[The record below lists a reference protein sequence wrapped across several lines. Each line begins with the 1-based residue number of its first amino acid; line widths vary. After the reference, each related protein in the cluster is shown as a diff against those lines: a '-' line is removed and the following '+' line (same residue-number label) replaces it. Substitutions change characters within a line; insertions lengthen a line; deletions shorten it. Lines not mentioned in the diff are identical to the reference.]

1 MTIIELKNQIIKNQ
15 LNNLYIFTG
24 EEIGIIN
31 IYLNQMSK
39 TLNIPITRAESVAS
53 IYTQC
58 TSRSMFGNT
67 TGFYVIRNDKD
78 ITKEEKAYQ
87 SLSKDIG
94 KNVIVLLYDKVD
106 SRLKFGKFFKDQTIT
121 FEKLAPTVLKSY
133 VKKACPGLSDKNC
146 EHLIELCNGS
156 YDLCMLEIDKIQ
168 QYADYSFTNEI
179 RMKPD
184 MITED
189 KSFLELLKSGVIYQP
204 EESDVF
210 KWTDAVCSRR
220 AEAAFRLERILRD
233 NGTQSINMLGTLYN
247 SMKSILLIQCCQGS
261 NVCEITG
268 LDNRQ
273 VYFNKKY
280 VGIYRKEELVK
291 SVRLLAKLVNDIKSG
306 KMDDEVAT
314 KVALVNIL

>member
-1 MTIIELKNQIIKNQ
+1 MTIIDLKNQIMKNC
-15 LNNLYIFTG
+15 LTNVYIFVG
-24 EEIGIIN
+24 EEIGIMN
-31 IYLNQMSK
+31 IYLNQMAK
-39 TLNIPITRAESVAS
+39 TLNMPVTRAESVAS
-53 IYTQC
+53 IYAEC
-58 TSRSMFGNT
+58 TSKSMFGNT

-106 SRLKFGKFFKDQTIT
+106 SRLKFDKFFKDQTIT
-121 FEKLAPTVLKSY
+121 FEKLAPNVLKSY

-156 YDLCMLEIDKIQ
+156 YDLCMLEIDKILHYQ
-168 QYADYSFTNEI
+168 ETTYDRDDYKDSVDHCF
-179 RMKPD
+179 D
-184 MITED
+184 V
-189 KSFLELLKSGVIYQP
+189 LLKSGVIYQP

-210 KWTDAVCSRR
+210 KWTDAVCNRNR
-220 AEAAFRLERILRD
+220 KEAFKLERILRD

-247 SMKSILLIQCCQGS
+247 SMKSVMLIQCCTGQH
-261 NVCEITG
+261 VCEITG

-280 VGIYRKEELVK
+280 VGNYKTEELVK
-291 SVRLLAKLVNDIKSG
+291 NVKLISHVVDGIKNG
-306 KMDDEVAT
+306 LYDDTYASRFV
-314 KVALVNIL
+314 LCNIL

>member
-1 MTIIELKNQIIKNQ
+1 MTIIDLKNQIMKNC
-15 LNNLYIFTG
+15 LTNVYIFVG
-24 EEIGIIN
+24 EEIGIMN
-31 IYLNQMSK
+31 IYLNQMAK
-39 TLNIPITRAESVAS
+39 TLNMPVTRAESVAS
-53 IYTQC
+53 IYAEC
-58 TSRSMFGNT
+58 TSKSMFGNT

-121 FEKLAPTVLKSY
+121 FEKLAPNVLKSY

-146 EHLIELCNGS
+146 EHLIALCNGS
-156 YDLCMLEIDKIQ
+156 YDLCMLEIDKILHYQ
-168 QYADYSFTNEI
+168 ETTYDRDNYKDSVDHCF
-179 RMKPD
+179 D
-184 MITED
+184 V
-189 KSFLELLKSGVIYQP
+189 LLKSGVIYQP

-210 KWTDAVCSRR
+210 KWTEAVCNRNR
-220 AEAAFRLERILRD
+220 KEAFKLERVLRD

-247 SMKSILLIQCCQGS
+247 SMKSVMLIQCCTGQH
-261 NVCEITG
+261 VCEITG

-280 VGIYRKEELVK
+280 VGKYKTGELVRN
-291 SVRLLAKLVNDIKSG
+291 VKLISRVVDGIKNG
-306 KMDDEVAT
+306 LYDDTYAT
-314 KVALVNIL
+314 RFVLCNIL

>member
-1 MTIIELKNQIIKNQ
+1 MTIIDLKNQIMKNC
-15 LNNLYIFTG
+15 LTNVYIFVG
-24 EEIGIIN
+24 EEIGIMN
-31 IYLNQMSK
+31 IYLNQMAK
-39 TLNIPITRAESVAS
+39 TLNMPVTRAESVAS
-53 IYTQC
+53 IYAEC
-58 TSRSMFGNT
+58 TSKSMFGNT

-121 FEKLAPTVLKSY
+121 FEKLAPNVLKSY
-133 VKKACPGLSDKNC
+133 VKKACPGLSNKNC

-156 YDLCMLEIDKIQ
+156 YDLCMLEIDKILHYQ
-168 QYADYSFTNEI
+168 ETTYDRDDYKDSVDHCF
-179 RMKPD
+179 D
-184 MITED
+184 V
-189 KSFLELLKSGVIYQP
+189 LLKSGVIYQP

-210 KWTDAVCSRR
+210 KWTEAVCNRNCK
-220 AEAAFRLERILRD
+220 EAFKLERVLRD

-247 SMKSILLIQCCQGS
+247 SMKSVMLIQCCTGQH
-261 NVCEITG
+261 VCEITG

-280 VGIYRKEELVK
+280 VGKYKTGELVRN
-291 SVRLLAKLVNDIKSG
+291 VKLISRVVDGIKNG
-306 KMDDEVAT
+306 LYDNTYAT
-314 KVALVNIL
+314 RFVLCNIL

>member
-1 MTIIELKNQIIKNQ
+1 MTIIDLKNQIMKNC
-15 LNNLYIFTG
+15 LTNVYIFVG
-24 EEIGIIN
+24 EEIGIMN
-31 IYLNQMSK
+31 IYLNQMAK
-39 TLNIPITRAESVAS
+39 TLNMPVTRAESVAS
-53 IYTQC
+53 IYAEC
-58 TSRSMFGNT
+58 TSKSMFGNT

-94 KNVIVLLYDKVD
+94 KNVIVLLYDKID

-121 FEKLAPTVLKSY
+121 FEKLAPNVLKSY

-156 YDLCMLEIDKIQ
+156 YDLCMLEIDKILHYQ
-168 QYADYSFTNEI
+168 ETTYDNEDYQCF
-179 RMKPD
+179 D
-184 MITED
+184 V
-189 KSFLELLKSGVIYQP
+189 LLKSGVIYQP

-210 KWTDAVCSRR
+210 KWTDAVCNRNR
-220 AEAAFRLERILRD
+220 KEAFKLERILRD

-247 SMKSILLIQCCQGS
+247 SMKSVMLIQCCTGQH
-261 NVCEITG
+261 VCEITG

-280 VGIYRKEELVK
+280 VGKYKTGELVRN
-291 SVRLLAKLVNDIKSG
+291 VKLISRVVDGIKNG
-306 KMDDEVAT
+306 LYDDTYAT
-314 KVALVNIL
+314 RFVLCNIL

>member
-1 MTIIELKNQIIKNQ
+1 MTIIDLKNQIMKNC
-15 LNNLYIFTG
+15 LTNVYIFVG
-24 EEIGIIN
+24 EEIGIMN
-31 IYLNQMSK
+31 IYLNQMAK
-39 TLNIPITRAESVAS
+39 TLNMPVTRAESVAS
-53 IYTQC
+53 IYAEC
-58 TSRSMFGNT
+58 TSKSMFGNT

-94 KNVIVLLYDKVD
+94 RNVIVLLYDKID

-121 FEKLAPTVLKSY
+121 FEKLAPNVLKSY

-156 YDLCMLEIDKIQ
+156 YDLCMLEIDKILHYQ
-168 QYADYSFTNEI
+168 ETTYDRDDYKDSVDQCF
-179 RMKPD
+179 D
-184 MITED
+184 V
-189 KSFLELLKSGVIYQP
+189 LLKSGVIYQP

-210 KWTDAVCSRR
+210 KWTEAVCNRNR
-220 AEAAFRLERILRD
+220 KEAFKLERVLRD

-247 SMKSILLIQCCQGS
+247 SMKSVMLIQCCTGQH
-261 NVCEITG
+261 VCEITG

-280 VGIYRKEELVK
+280 VGKYKTGELVRN
-291 SVRLLAKLVNDIKSG
+291 VKLISRVVDGIKNG
-306 KMDDEVAT
+306 LYDDTYAT
-314 KVALVNIL
+314 RFVLCNIL

>member
-1 MTIIELKNQIIKNQ
+1 MTIIDLKNQIMKNC
-15 LNNLYIFTG
+15 LTNVYIFVG
-24 EEIGIIN
+24 EEIGIMN
-31 IYLNQMSK
+31 IYLNQMAK
-39 TLNIPITRAESVAS
+39 TLNMPVTRAESVAS
-53 IYTQC
+53 IYAEC
-58 TSRSMFGNT
+58 TSKSMFGNT

-94 KNVIVLLYDKVD
+94 KNVIVLLYDKID

-121 FEKLAPTVLKSY
+121 FEKLAPNVLKSY

-156 YDLCMLEIDKIQ
+156 YDLCMLEIDKILHYQ
-168 QYADYSFTNEI
+168 ETTYDRDDYKDSVDQCF
-179 RMKPD
+179 D
-184 MITED
+184 V
-189 KSFLELLKSGVIYQP
+189 LLKSGVIYQP

-210 KWTDAVCSRR
+210 KWTEAVCNRNR
-220 AEAAFRLERILRD
+220 KEAFKLERVLRD

-247 SMKSILLIQCCQGS
+247 SMKSVMLIQCCTGQH
-261 NVCEITG
+261 VCEITG

-280 VGIYRKEELVK
+280 VGKYKTGELVRN
-291 SVRLLAKLVNDIKSG
+291 VKLISRVVDGIKNG
-306 KMDDEVAT
+306 LYDDTYAT
-314 KVALVNIL
+314 RFVLCNIL

>member
-1 MTIIELKNQIIKNQ
+1 MTIIDLKNQIMKNC
-15 LNNLYIFTG
+15 LTNVYIFVG
-24 EEIGIIN
+24 EEIGIMN

-39 TLNIPITRAESVAS
+39 TLNMPVTRAESVAS
-53 IYTQC
+53 IYAEC
-58 TSRSMFGNT
+58 TSKSMFGNT

-121 FEKLAPTVLKSY
+121 FEKLAPNVLKSY
-133 VKKACPGLSDKNC
+133 VKKSCPNLSDKNC

-156 YDLCMLEIDKIQ
+156 YDLCMLEVDKILHYQ
-168 QYADYSFTNEI
+168 ETTYDKDDYKDSVDHCF
-179 RMKPD
+179 D
-184 MITED
+184 V
-189 KSFLELLKSGVIYQP
+189 LLKSGVIYQP

-210 KWTDAVCSRR
+210 KWTEAVCNRKD
-220 AEAAFRLERILRD
+220 AFKLERVLRD

-247 SMKSILLIQCCQGS
+247 SMKSVMLIQCCTGQH
-261 NVCEITG
+261 VCEVTG

-280 VGIYRKEELVK
+280 VGRYKTEELVRN
-291 SVRLLAKLVNDIKSG
+291 VKLISRVVDGIKNG
-306 KMDDEVAT
+306 LYDDTYAT
-314 KVALVNIL
+314 RFVLCNIL

>member
-1 MTIIELKNQIIKNQ
+1 MTIIDLKNQIMKNC
-15 LNNLYIFTG
+15 LTNLYVFVG
-24 EEIGIIN
+24 EEIGIMN

-39 TLNIPITRAESVAS
+39 TLNMPVTRAESVAS
-53 IYTQC
+53 IYAEC
-58 TSRSMFGNT
+58 TSKSMFGNT

-121 FEKLAPTVLKSY
+121 FEKLAPNVLKSY

-156 YDLCMLEIDKIQ
+156 YDLCMLEIDKILHYQ
-168 QYADYSFTNEI
+168 ETTYDRDDYKDSVDHCF
-179 RMKPD
+179 D
-184 MITED
+184 V
-189 KSFLELLKSGVIYQP
+189 LLKSGVIYQP

-210 KWTDAVCSRR
+210 KWTNAVCTRNCK
-220 AEAAFRLERILRD
+220 EAFKLERILRD
-233 NGTQSINMLGTLYN
+233 NGTQSVTMLGTLYN
-247 SMKSILLIQCCQGS
+247 SLKSILLIQCCQS
-261 NVCEITG
+261 NHISEVTG

-273 VYFNKKY
+273 IYFNKKY
-280 VGIYRKEELVK
+280 VGNFNTSDLVYAVK
-291 SVRLLAKLVNDIKSG
+291 LIAKVVDGIKTG
-306 KMDDEVAT
+306 LYDDVYAT
-314 KVALVNIL
+314 RYVLSIIV

>member
-1 MTIIELKNQIIKNQ
+1 MTIIDLKNQIMKNC
-15 LNNLYIFTG
+15 LTNVYIFVG
-24 EEIGIIN
+24 EEIGIMN
-31 IYLNQMSK
+31 IYLNQMAK
-39 TLNIPITRAESVAS
+39 TLNMPVTRAESVAN
-53 IYTQC
+53 IYAEC
-58 TSRSMFGNT
+58 TSKSMFGNT

-121 FEKLAPTVLKSY
+121 FEKLAPNVLKSY

-156 YDLCMLEIDKIQ
+156 YDLCMLEIDKILHYQ
-168 QYADYSFTNEI
+168 ETTYDRDDYKDSVDHCF
-179 RMKPD
+179 D
-184 MITED
+184 V
-189 KSFLELLKSGVIYQP
+189 LLKSGVIYQP

-210 KWTDAVCSRR
+210 KWTEAVCNRNR
-220 AEAAFRLERILRD
+220 KEAFKLERVLRD

-247 SMKSILLIQCCQGS
+247 SMKSVMLIQCCTGQH
-261 NVCEITG
+261 VCEITG

-280 VGIYRKEELVK
+280 VGKYKTEELVRN
-291 SVRLLAKLVNDIKSG
+291 VKLISRVVDGIKNG
-306 KMDDEVAT
+306 LYDDTYAT
-314 KVALVNIL
+314 RFVLCNIL

>member
-133 VKKACPGLSDKNC
+133 VKKACPSLSDKNC

-156 YDLCMLEIDKIQ
+156 YDLCMLEIDKILHYQ
-168 QYADYSFTNEI
+168 ETTYDRDDYKDSVDRCF
-179 RMKPD
+179 D
-184 MITED
+184 V
-189 KSFLELLKSGVIYQP
+189 LLKSGVIYQP

-210 KWTDAVCSRR
+210 KWTDAVCNRR
-220 AEAAFRLERILRD
+220 AETAFRLERILRD

-280 VGIYRKEELVK
+280 VGVYRTEELVK

-306 KMDDEVAT
+306 KIDDEVAT

>member
-1 MTIIELKNQIIKNQ
+1 MTIIDLKNQIMKNC
-15 LNNLYIFTG
+15 LTNVYIFVG
-24 EEIGIIN
+24 EEIGIMN
-31 IYLNQMSK
+31 IYLNQMAK
-39 TLNIPITRAESVAS
+39 TLNMPVTRAESVAS
-53 IYTQC
+53 IYAEC
-58 TSRSMFGNT
+58 TSKSMFGNT
-67 TGFYVIRNDKD
+67 TRFYVIRNDKD

-121 FEKLAPTVLKSY
+121 FEKLAPNVLKSY

-156 YDLCMLEIDKIQ
+156 YDLCMLEIDKILHYQ
-168 QYADYSFTNEI
+168 ETTYDNEDYTVDQCF
-179 RMKPD
+179 D
-184 MITED
+184 V
-189 KSFLELLKSGVIYQP
+189 LLKSGVIYQP

-210 KWTDAVCSRR
+210 KWTDAVCNRNR
-220 AEAAFRLERILRD
+220 KEAFKLERILRD

-247 SMKSILLIQCCQGS
+247 SMKSVMLIQCCTGQH
-261 NVCEITG
+261 VCEITG

-280 VGIYRKEELVK
+280 VGKYKTGELVRN
-291 SVRLLAKLVNDIKSG
+291 VKLISRVVDGIKNG
-306 KMDDEVAT
+306 LYDDTYAT
-314 KVALVNIL
+314 RFVLCNIL

>member
-1 MTIIELKNQIIKNQ
+1 MTIIDLKNQIMKNC
-15 LNNLYIFTG
+15 LTNVYIFVG
-24 EEIGIIN
+24 EEIGIMN
-31 IYLNQMSK
+31 IYLNQMAK
-39 TLNIPITRAESVAS
+39 TLNMPITRAESVAS
-53 IYTQC
+53 IYAEC
-58 TSRSMFGNT
+58 TSKSMFGNT

-94 KNVIVLLYDKVD
+94 KNVIVLLYDKID

-121 FEKLAPTVLKSY
+121 FEKLAPNVLKSY

-156 YDLCMLEIDKIQ
+156 YDLCMLEIDKILHYQ
-168 QYADYSFTNEI
+168 ETTYDNEDYTVDQCF
-179 RMKPD
+179 D
-184 MITED
+184 V
-189 KSFLELLKSGVIYQP
+189 LLKSGVIYQP

-210 KWTDAVCSRR
+210 KWTDAVCNRNR
-220 AEAAFRLERILRD
+220 KEAFKLERILRD

-247 SMKSILLIQCCQGS
+247 SMKSVMLIQCCTGQH
-261 NVCEITG
+261 VCEITG

-280 VGIYRKEELVK
+280 VGKYKTGELVRN
-291 SVRLLAKLVNDIKSG
+291 VKLISRVVDGIKNG
-306 KMDDEVAT
+306 LYDDTYAT
-314 KVALVNIL
+314 RFVLCNIL

>member
-1 MTIIELKNQIIKNQ
+1 MTIIDLKNQIMKNC
-15 LNNLYIFTG
+15 LTNVYIFVG
-24 EEIGIIN
+24 EEIGIMN
-31 IYLNQMSK
+31 IYLNQMAK
-39 TLNIPITRAESVAS
+39 TLNMPVTRAESVAS
-53 IYTQC
+53 IYAEC
-58 TSRSMFGNT
+58 TSKSMFGNT

-121 FEKLAPTVLKSY
+121 FEKLAPNVLKSY
-133 VKKACPGLSDKNC
+133 VKKACPGLSNKNC

-156 YDLCMLEIDKIQ
+156 YDLCMLEIDKILHYQ
-168 QYADYSFTNEI
+168 ETTYDRDDYKDSVDHCF
-179 RMKPD
+179 D
-184 MITED
+184 V
-189 KSFLELLKSGVIYQP
+189 LLKSGVIYQP

-210 KWTDAVCSRR
+210 KWTEAVCNRNHK
-220 AEAAFRLERILRD
+220 EAFKLERVLRD

-247 SMKSILLIQCCQGS
+247 SMKSVMLIQCCTGQH
-261 NVCEITG
+261 VCEITG

-280 VGIYRKEELVK
+280 VGKYKTGELVRN
-291 SVRLLAKLVNDIKSG
+291 VKLISRVVDGIKNG
-306 KMDDEVAT
+306 LYDDTYAT
-314 KVALVNIL
+314 RFVLCNIL

>member
-1 MTIIELKNQIIKNQ
+1 MTIIDLKNQIMKSC
-15 LNNLYIFTG
+15 LTNLYVFVG
-24 EEIGIIN
+24 EEIGIMN

-39 TLNIPITRAESVAS
+39 TLNMPVTRAESVAS
-53 IYTQC
+53 IYAEC
-58 TSRSMFGNT
+58 TSKSMFGNT

-121 FEKLAPTVLKSY
+121 FEKLAPNVLKSY

-156 YDLCMLEIDKIQ
+156 YDLCMLEIDKILHYQ
-168 QYADYSFTNEI
+168 ETTYDRDDYKDSVNHCF
-179 RMKPD
+179 D
-184 MITED
+184 V
-189 KSFLELLKSGVIYQP
+189 LLKSGAIYQP

-210 KWTDAVCSRR
+210 KWADAVCTRNCK
-220 AEAAFRLERILRD
+220 EAFKLERILRD
-233 NGTQSINMLGTLYN
+233 NGTQSVTMLGTLYN
-247 SMKSILLIQCCQGS
+247 SLKSILLIQCCQS
-261 NVCEITG
+261 SHISEVTG

-273 VYFNKKY
+273 IYFNKKY
-280 VGIYRKEELVK
+280 VGNFDTVDLVYAVK
-291 SVRLLAKLVNDIKSG
+291 LIAKVVDGIKTG
-306 KMDDEVAT
+306 LYDDVYAT
-314 KVALVNIL
+314 RYVLSIIV

>member
-1 MTIIELKNQIIKNQ
+1 MTIIDLKNQIMKNC
-15 LNNLYIFTG
+15 LTNLYVFVG
-24 EEIGIIN
+24 EEIGIMN

-39 TLNIPITRAESVAS
+39 TLNMPVTRAESVAS
-53 IYTQC
+53 IYAEC
-58 TSRSMFGNT
+58 TSKSMFGNT

-121 FEKLAPTVLKSY
+121 FEKLAPNVLKSY

-156 YDLCMLEIDKIQ
+156 YDLCMLEIDKILHYQ
-168 QYADYSFTNEI
+168 ETTYDRDDYKDSVDHCF
-179 RMKPD
+179 D
-184 MITED
+184 V
-189 KSFLELLKSGVIYQP
+189 LLKSGVIYQP

-210 KWTDAVCSRR
+210 KWTNAVCTRNCK
-220 AEAAFRLERILRD
+220 EAFKLERILRD
-233 NGTQSINMLGTLYN
+233 NGTQSVTMLYN
-247 SMKSILLIQCCQGS
+247 SLKSILLIQCCQS
-261 NVCEITG
+261 SHISEVTG

-273 VYFNKKY
+273 IYFNKKY
-280 VGIYRKEELVK
+280 AGNFNTSDLVYAVKLIAKVVDGIKTGLY
-291 SVRLLAKLVNDIKSG
+291 
-306 KMDDEVAT
+306 DDVYAT
-314 KVALVNIL
+314 RYVLSIIA